1 MSAYGALLKS
11 SQSPKGVLAPT
22 VWKVD
27 NVSRRKTEGSESEQQ
42 GQTQEGKKTGEI
54 VMFHLT
60 LETAPGDLVGYMSDE
75 FLEELARGRT
85 YPQELIIKTEE
96 GEEKQ
101 VYGRREFEG
110 YFFAGD
116 VLVGLL
122 VDSEERVIDSS
133 SEGGKEGK
141 EVDPT
146 QVTLEGVRRG
156 REWKECV
163 TGFYYVKPN
172 YPGRSSH
179 ICNGG
184 FVVPH
189 ASRGKG
195 FARILARSYL
205 HYAPRLGFSASV
217 FNLVFVDNVA
227 SIRLW
232 EALGFEKVGRIPKAG
247 RLRRKD
253 GEGEEYVDAWVIHK
267 EFDPIN

>member
-42 GQTQEGKKTGEI
+42 GQIQEGKKTGEI
-54 VMFHLT
+54 MMFHLT

-85 YPQELIIKTEE
+85 YPQELMIKTEE

-101 VYGRREFEG
+101 VYGRKEFEG

-122 VDSEERVIDSS
+122 VDSEECVIDSS

-163 TGFYYVKPN
+163 TGFYYVSQGNVLGVGSFFLALFPF
-172 YPGRSSH
+172 YLPFVWSFCISIGS
-179 ICNGG
+179 ICLGIY
-184 FVVPH
+184 VWVYLCVLVIYMCVC
-189 ASRGKG
+189 RVRYMW
-195 FARILARSYL
+195 ARREMIGLYC
-205 HYAPRLGFSASV
+205 P
-217 FNLVFVDNVA
+217 
-227 SIRLW
+227 SIHLPFC
-232 EALGFEKVGRIPKAG
+232 LSIFTTQF
-247 RLRRKD
+247 LTT
-253 GEGEEYVDAWVIHK
+253 
-267 EFDPIN
+267 